1 MIRLIFLPLLLV
13 GCSTPKKQNSPV
25 LEYSSVQSQGI
36 ILDVREEKEVEA
48 GTVAGSVWVPLSD
61 AKNDPDKV
69 RDIVAKIAN
78 DKEVFVYC
86 RSGRR
91 SQEFIDILG
100 SKFETTNLGGYD
112 DLIKR
117 GFPKGY
123 YIDYSSFK

>member
-1 MIRLIFLPLLLV
+1 MQKIIVLSFFLIA
-13 GCSTPKKQNSPV
+13 CSSPKEKRVIAPYREIQARGV
-25 LEYSSVQSQGI
+25 

-48 GTVAGSVWVPLSD
+48 GSVAGSVWVPLSE
-61 AKNDPDKV
+61 AKSDPDKV

-78 DKEVFVYC
+78 DQEVFVYC

-91 SQEFIDILG
+91 SQEFIDLLG
-100 SKFETTNLGGYD
+100 DQFETTNLGGYD
-112 DLIKR
+112 DLIKQ